1 MSKIES
7 RCDELQKQNV
17 LLHEQVQTMSTK
29 MAANIQRAANERSLN
44 ASLAAEGKSQDQL
57 LEILR

>member
-7 RCDELQKQNV
+7 RCDELQKQND

-29 MAANIQRAANERSLN
+29 MAANIQSSANERSLN
-44 ASLAAEGKSQDQL
+44 VSLTEEGKSQDQL